1 MTTQAQPGAE
11 AVLLEKR
18 EGALLTLTLNRPDR
32 LNALNP
38 ALGTALADAVKRA
51 AADDSVRC
59 VILTGA
65 GRGFCA
71 GGDIAVLREVR
82 LGQSPEALGRL
93 LQSGI
98 DLVLA
103 IHDMPKPVVA
113 AVNGIAAGGG
123 ANVALACDIRIG
135 SELAAFA
142 QSFAKI
148 GLFPDFGG
156 TWTLPR
162 LAGTSRALELL
173 MTGETVHA
181 EEARRIGLLNRVAPH
196 DTLMDEARATA
207 EHLLAAPPMAVR
219 GIKQALYG
227 ADRAALER
235 ALQFEAEM
243 QRRCFAAADSAEGLN
258 AFVEKRKPQFK
269 GR

>member
-1 MTTQAQPGAE
+1 MTTTAQPANE
-11 AVLLEKR
+11 PVLLEKR
-18 EGALLTLTLNRPDR
+18 EGALVTLTLNRPER

-38 ALGTALADAVKRA
+38 ALGAALAGAMKRA
-51 AADDSVRC
+51 GADDSVRC
-59 VILTGA
+59 VIISGA

-71 GGDIAVLREVR
+71 GGDIGVLREVR
-82 LGQSPEALGRL
+82 LGQSPEALDRL

-135 SELAAFA
+135 SEHAAFA

-181 EEARRIGLLNRVAPH
+181 QEALRIGLLSRIVTH
-196 DTLMDEARATA
+196 DTLLDEARATA
-207 EHLLAAPPMAVR
+207 EHLLAAPPIAVR

-227 ADRAALER
+227 TDRAALER
-235 ALQFEAEM
+235 ALHFEAEM
-243 QRRCFAAADSAEGLN
+243 QRRCFASADSAEGLN
-258 AFVEKRKPQFK
+258 AFVEKRKPHFK
-269 GR
+269 GS